1 VLIQQPGQCHLCR
14 SGALTCGH
22 RCQQVDEGLVGFKG
36 LLGEPR
42 QCVAQVGVA
51 EGRRAVDRAGEEAL
65 AERAERH
72 EPDAEL
78 GQGREDLGFGFAPPQ
93 GVLALQRG
101 DRLHGVGASD
111 GIHPSFGHPE
121 VRYLAGGDELL
132 DRAGDLLDRRV
143 RVDTVLNST
152 LPSIDNPGPSRVCT
166 FRAWGGTFH

>member
-101 DRLHGVGASD
+101 DRLHAWARRMASTPASDIPKCATLPAAMSSLTVPATSSIGAS
-111 GIHPSFGHPE
+111 G
-121 VRYLAGGDELL
+121 
-132 DRAGDLLDRRV
+132 
-143 RVDTVLNST
+143 ST
-152 LPSIDNPGPSRVCT
+152 RC
-166 FRAWGGTFH
+166 